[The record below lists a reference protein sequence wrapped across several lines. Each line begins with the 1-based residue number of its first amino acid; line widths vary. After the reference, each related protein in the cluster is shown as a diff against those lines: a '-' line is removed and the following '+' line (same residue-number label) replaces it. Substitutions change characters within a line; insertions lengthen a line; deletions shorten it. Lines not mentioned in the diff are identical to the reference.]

1 MIKVYG
7 IKAWGPVRQALS
19 FFKDNNLEVEFFD
32 IRKESPSPELIESW
46 TKMADINLLFNSKG
60 TKYRTL
66 KLKELNLDD
75 KGKFEWLCKEPMLFK
90 RPVVNLNDK
99 VLIGFD
105 EEIYKESFL

>member
-19 FFKDNNLEVEFFD
+19 FFKDNNLEVDFFD
-32 IRKESPSPELIESW
+32 IKKESPSPELIESW
-46 TKMADINLLFNSKG
+46 IKTTDINLLFNSKG

-75 KGKFEWLCKEPMLFK
+75 KGKVEWLCKEPMLFK
-90 RPVVNLNDK
+90 RPVVAFEDN
-99 VLIGFD
+99 VIVGFN
-105 EEIYKESFL
+105 EEAYKKSFL

>member
-1 MIKVYG
+1 MIKIYG

-19 FFKDNNLEVEFFD
+19 FFKEHKIEADFFD
-32 IRKESPSPELIESW
+32 IKKESPSPDLIESW
-46 TKMADINLLFNSKG
+46 TNKTDINLLFNSKG

-75 KGKFEWLCKEPMLFK
+75 NGKFEWLCKEPMLFK
-90 RPVVNLNDK
+90 RPVVQFNEK